1 MMGLLIFAFFP
12 YFIADKTSNPI
23 LRNSQINLL
32 LTFVAQIGG
41 IEFYRRASRILDLLE
56 SFGRNDITG
65 LWGR

>member
-1 MMGLLIFAFFP
+1 MAGLVILAFPP
-12 YFIADKTSNPI
+12 YFIVGKTLNLI
-23 LRNSQINLL
+23 FKNSQNNLL
-32 LTFVAQIGG
+32 LTFVVQIGE